1 MSINEK
7 AVVVTRAPHQAAKLA
22 ELLRD
27 AGAIPLLYPCI
38 DIAPP
43 PDCNP
48 LDAALRN
55 LDSYEWVLFTS
66 TNTVLAIRRRLDALQ
81 VVPDWS
87 RIKAGAVGPATAE
100 AAETYLGLDIGTI
113 PDEYTA
119 EALADDLGIL
129 EDARVFVPQ
138 SEIATP
144 DLVEAIQE
152 IGAHVTA
159 ITAYKNIVGYGGE
172 NLPDLLARE
181 HVDALTFTS
190 GSTVRNFIVR
200 LNNAD
205 TAIPFDLPA
214 VCIGPRTA
222 EAADE
227 AGFTN
232 TITPDTYLLEPMVDA
247 LADYF
252 ASRENHST

>member
-1 MSINEK
+1 MSITDK
-7 AVVVTRAPHQAAKLA
+7 AIVVTRAPHQAATLA
-22 ELLRD
+22 EMLRD
-27 AGAIPLLYPCI
+27 KGAVPLLYPCI

-66 TNTVLAIRRRLDALQ
+66 ANTVLAVRRRLDALQ

-100 AAETYLGLDIGTI
+100 AAETYLGMDIDTI
-113 PDEYTA
+113 PDEYTG
-119 EALADDLGIL
+119 EALGNQLGVQ

-144 DLVEAIQE
+144 DLVDALKEA
-152 IGAHVTA
+152 GAHVNA
-159 ITAYKNIVGYGGE
+159 VTAYKNIVGYGGE
-172 NLPDLLARE
+172 NLPDLLARDE
-181 HVDALTFTS
+181 VDALTFTS

-200 LNNAD
+200 LNETD
-205 TAIPFDLPA
+205 TDVPFDVPA
-214 VCIGPRTA
+214 ACIGPRTE
-222 EAADE
+222 EAATE
-227 AGFTN
+227 AGFTH
-232 TITPDTYLLEPMVDA
+232 TITPDSFMLEPMVNA
-247 LADYF
+247 LEAHFSGD
-252 ASRENHST
+252 S